1 MGIETEQ
8 LVLDYLSRVGDLAHA
23 TSMTAAERA
32 RLVTGLRSTIDAER
46 ARTEGGAS
54 SPAAV
59 RKILKGLGR
68 PEEIVS
74 AAARGG
80 GSLVPGPR
88 TRTGR
93 DDSGSAE
100 PADAG
105 SFGTGSAAEPE
116 GTPGRGLAD
125 AGTPPHLAGMDE
137 LSPAESD
144 PTWWRS
150 GPDPYAPASPG
161 GDVGGFVGGI
171 EIPEMLR
178 PPPKPGEP
186 SAPGLPGVPGQV
198 GPPAEEAATETEPP
212 AAKQGLLHRLRLRGG
227 GLGGGG
233 PRVGGVVELAAVLAL
248 VAGAVLGN
256 VLVLGAGWLL
266 AWWSPRLTRPEAKW
280 AAAGLPG
287 TVAFGA
293 VIWLWGR
300 MDGRWGEPV
309 AEGAMQEA
317 LRETYPWV
325 LRLAAAASAAF
336 LLWRARR
343 PRA

>member
-46 ARTEGGAS
+46 ARTDGGAS

-88 TRTGR
+88 AQDARETSDPAGRTG
-93 DDSGSAE
+93 SGSS
-100 PADAG
+100 DG
-105 SFGTGSAAEPE
+105 EPE
-116 GTPGRGLAD
+116 GTSGRGLAD

-186 SAPGLPGVPGQV
+186 APPGLPGVPGQA
-198 GPPAEEAATETEPP
+198 GAPAEEAAAESEAP
-212 AAKQGLLHRLRLRGG
+212 AAKPGLLRRLRLRGG
-227 GLGGGG
+227 APGGGG
-233 PRVGGVVELAAVLAL
+233 PRIGGVVELAAVLAL

-287 TVAFGA
+287 TVALGA

-309 AEGAMQEA
+309 AEGAMEEA

-336 LLWRARR
+336 LLWRSRR